1 MLADFW
7 LAFAKN
13 HRCVECPSTLGRN
26 VQKYMKGKRSVTY
39 WLVHCSTP
47 MLQELFHAVCNYFV
61 SHDVG
66 WKDTDNTSTAISDDV
81 FTSLD
86 KMLVPLPIISAPE
99 HRVGGSS

>member
-13 HRCVECPSTLGRN
+13 HRCGECPSTLGRN

-66 WKDTDNTSTAISDDV
+66 WKDIDNTSTAISDDV